1 MLCAQGPIGS
11 IPALSLESEFTRSH
25 GSFYKALAL
34 GSVDGACLR
43 RLFVSA
49 QPAHWPLVFAID
61 ASTWPRRDAET
72 SPERGFYHSAS
83 RHSAGQPIV
92 AGVARSG

>member
-1 MLCAQGPIGS
+1 MLCAQGPVGS

-61 ASTWPRRDAET
+61 ASTWPAAMQRR
-72 SPERGFYHSAS
+72 
-83 RHSAGQPIV
+83 
-92 AGVARSG
+92 ARSGASTTRRHDTPPASRSWRG